1 MPRKLSRRLLAEYVA
16 DQLEAGVAS
25 KKIAWQLAAYLLE
38 NGRDKELEL
47 ILRDVQTALAV
58 RGSVSG
64 TITSAFELDQA
75 TKKSL
80 EAFAKQKTGAK
91 HVSLDATIDP
101 KVLGGIKLSLPG
113 KELDATIARMLTTL
127 QTKYRKA

>member
-1 MPRKLSRRLLAEYVA
+1 MPRKVSRRLLAEYVA
-16 DQLEAGVAS
+16 DQLEAGTAS
-25 KKIAWQLAAYLLE
+25 KKITRQLAAYLLE

-47 ILRDVQTALAV
+47 VLRDVQSALAA

-64 TITSAFELDQA
+64 TITTAFELDQA

-80 EAFAKQKTGAK
+80 ETFTKQKTGAK
-91 HVSLDATIDP
+91 HVTLDAAVDP
-101 KVLGGIKLSLPG
+101 TVLGGVKLSLPG